1 MHLRTLGWAVKPAGA
16 TKAEA
21 EATAAKAR
29 ALESCE
35 VWGGCETL
43 SHPRCGDGR
52 VASQTCRGG
61 TR

>member
-1 MHLRTLGWAVKPAGA
+1 VLSVGTQGTLGKGRMHLRTLGWAVKPAGA

-35 VWGGCETL
+35 VGGDVL
-43 SHPRCGDGR
+43 RL
-52 VASQTCRGG
+52 
-61 TR
+61 